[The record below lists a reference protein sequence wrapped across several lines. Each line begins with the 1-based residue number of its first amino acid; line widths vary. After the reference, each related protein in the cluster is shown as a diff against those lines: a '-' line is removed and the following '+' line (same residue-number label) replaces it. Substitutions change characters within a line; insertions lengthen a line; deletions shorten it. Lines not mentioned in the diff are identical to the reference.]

1 MKRVLVTGAGGFV
14 GARILDMWRGQF
26 ALCAFPSDTLR
37 TADENAVLRFIL
49 KEHPDVIVHTAALSN
64 TQYCQQEPEDSF
76 RANVLL
82 PEWVAKGA
90 EEVGAKLLS
99 CSSDQVYA
107 GVTQRGALAETLP
120 LSPSNVY
127 GQHKLEAE
135 ARVLARC
142 PDAVALRLPWMY
154 DLPGYHLPI
163 RGNLPLNI
171 LKAAKTGEVL
181 RFSRN
186 DYRGVGYVREVIENL
201 IPAMELP
208 GGVYNFGSEFDGR
221 ADGGHAEVGALLA
234 RERLGGGAGAQAPH
248 LVGGLDLDVVIV
260 DLQVDRLIGGAFD
273 NDGIPAGLLDGR
285 TDHAAGVGVNNL
297 MIGGIG
303 GKRGDGGAARQGD
316 TGGGQRADGEHDLVL
331 WGERIGA
338 GGHFVVHDLVGQ
350 AHTADVAFI
359 RVGGR
364 DRNGFVGQVDAEDLT
379 GPAIGLVGIQF

>member
-14 GARILDMWRGQF
+14 GARILDMWRGKF
-26 ALCAFPSDTLR
+26 ALCAFPSDALR
-37 TADENAVLRFIL
+37 TADESAVLRFIL

-64 TQYCQQEPEDSF
+64 TRYCQQEPEDSF

-171 LKAAKTGEVL
+171 LRAAKTGEVL

-186 DYRGVGYVREVIENL
+186 DCRGVSYVREVIENL
-201 IPAMELP
+201 VPAMELP
-208 GGVYNFGSEFDGR
+208 GGVYNFGSGNDK
-221 ADGGHAEVGALLA
+221 DMVDTALYFA
-234 RERLGGGAGAQAPH
+234 H
-248 LVGGLDLDVVIV
+248 L
-260 DLQVDRLIGGAFD
+260 LQVDVRIEETDFVRNLVMDGQKLQEHGIVFRSTQGAFRQCLAD
-273 NDGIPAGLLDGR
+273 HG
-285 TDHAAGVGVNNL
+285 TD
-297 MIGGIG
+297 I
-303 GKRGDGGAARQGD
+303 
-316 TGGGQRADGEHDLVL
+316 
-331 WGERIGA
+331 
-338 GGHFVVHDLVGQ
+338 
-350 AHTADVAFI
+350 
-359 RVGGR
+359 
-364 DRNGFVGQVDAEDLT
+364 
-379 GPAIGLVGIQF
+379 